1 MNKKYQGGGLVP
13 NLTYAQPIPRY
24 LGAPLD
30 EVRESL
36 NILQDRSDKGFEAL
50 ALGNDAVSKVPAIP
64 GSPDAEYVAQKRLRY
79 QELMENM
86 SDAAMENPTVYN
98 QTIREIQSLIGDPNL
113 ANIAN
118 SHASYLQAMQLMQRM
133 RAEGTLEEGLTPDFS
148 KHNTLTDGIFGLAP
162 VQHVSDEEWIN
173 QQINDVG
180 FDSDGNWIGISK
192 EKVRERAVRTTFDFL
207 NTPAGRQ
214 WRMRAEKALGRKM
227 TRTELTKAAA
237 GYLEDQYSE
246 IIQDRAIAAKGGSG
260 GSGGGGDV
268 DVPEGH
274 DGISTVMQAIDWTEG
289 SETPEQKIERIS
301 ELSNSIPSMLEA
313 LDSEYIISGE
323 GIYEV
328 GDDDKI
334 DRSKEYYARKQALE
348 ATRQYAEAR
357 QRTVDGILVE
367 NARAAGIKVDGG
379 IESVAALNAD
389 IAEELEQSI
398 RQMMLRDYAIEGVNP
413 SSPQDLTNFID
424 IGMKDGKPYVRW
436 ASDDVY
442 DMLKDSYGEEKM
454 EDYRQRALDKL
465 RRTNPQYGMFYEG
478 VMRDVDRQMNTAYT
492 WNNERM
498 VDTTTDENKIT
509 SGQVPQG
516 NLLQDRVVKMAR
528 SGALRG
534 LNPVNGESD
543 AITLALKENEGH
555 KGDGL
560 EIKPDAQLRLI
571 SFGYSEMANGGGF
584 YARLEVLNPNDKK
597 DSGKG
602 YSSGGHIIVMDN
614 PGSGGLHSAITKYM
628 PVSST
633 AATLAAPVQRA
644 LNGGAD
650 VIEMSGDEL
659 FMSMGD
665 QKPEMTDELSGI
677 NIKIKRRKADNPN
690 SGVTMI
696 VTNPLGERDHMDFDN
711 VTQAYEALMDG
722 VYYPIFKKYATPEDD
737 GDAGFDEDAYFERNY
752 GRLDSSYGG
761 GNLDD
766 DENDINASVAR
777 ASSELGINKDDL
789 MTLIGFETGGSYSP
803 SQRNKAGSGATGLI
817 QFMPS
822 TAKALGVTTDELA
835 DMSVDEQMDYV
846 IEYLKPYASRI
857 RNKGDLAMAVF
868 FPAAIGKPDS
878 FSMVDYY
885 RSIGKPDVARKFM
898 EQNPGIITRGDY
910 LRKAGMS

>member
-118 SHASYLQAMQLMQRM
+118 SHAAYLQSMQLMQKM
-133 RAEGTLEEGLTPDFS
+133 RAEGTLEENLTPDFS

-180 FDSDGNWIGISK
+180 FDSDGNWIGISEK
-192 EKVRERAVRTTFDFL
+192 KVRERAVRTTFDFL

-227 TRTELTKAAA
+227 TRTELTKGAAD
-237 GYLEDQYSE
+237 YLEDQYSE
-246 IIQDRAIAAKGGSG
+246 IIQGRAAAAKGGSG
-260 GSGGGGDV
+260 GGGGAGDV
-268 DVPEGH
+268 DAPEGH
-274 DGISTVMQAIDWTEG
+274 GGISTVAQAIDWVEG
-289 SETPEQKIERIS
+289 SSTAEQVIDRINQLNES
-301 ELSNSIPSMLEA
+301 VPSMMQALE
-313 LDSEYIISGE
+313 SEYEISGDAV
-323 GIYEV
+323 YEV
-328 GDDDKI
+328 GDEDKI
-334 DRSKEYYARKQALE
+334 DRSREYRLRKQSIE
-348 ATRQYAEAR
+348 NVRQFAEAR
-357 QRTVDGILVE
+357 QRSLDRILSE
-367 NARAAGIKVDGG
+367 NAKAAGFDIDSQSGLSIETISKEAGAMYEDLFRGVVVSSGNAGTPIQVGAGLQGG
-379 IESVAALNAD
+379 PPPSTPRKSF
-389 IAEELEQSI
+389 EELMREAPPERIQGWRDATI
-398 RQMMLRDYAIEGVNP
+398 RAM
-413 SSPQDLTNFID
+413 
-424 IGMKDGKPYVRW
+424 
-436 ASDDVY
+436 
-442 DMLKDSYGEEKM
+442 
-454 EDYRQRALDKL
+454 RQQ
-465 RRTNPQYGMFYEG
+465 NPQFAHFYEG
-478 VMRDVDRQMNTAYT
+478 VMKDVDSQMNTEYT
-492 WNNERM
+492 WSNERM
-498 VDTTTDENKIT
+498 VDVTTDENNLT

-516 NLLQDRVVKMAR
+516 NLLQSRVISLATDMK
-528 SGALRG
+528 SLRAI
-534 LNPVNGESD
+534 NPNSGESD
-543 AITLALKENEGH
+543 AVTLAVKENTATY
-555 KGDGL
+555 KGGGVNIRP
-560 EIKPDAQLRLI
+560 EAEYRLV
-571 SFGYSEMANGGGF
+571 SFGYSEMAGDSGGF

-597 DSGKG
+597 DPKKG
-602 YSSGGHIIVMDN
+602 YSSGGHIIVTDN
-614 PGSGGLHSAITKYM
+614 PGSSGLHDAIMQYM

-633 AATLAAPVQRA
+633 AAVLAAPVQRA

-650 VIEMSGDEL
+650 AIEMSGDEL

-665 QKPEMTDELSGI
+665 QKPEMAEELSGV

-690 SGVTMI
+690 SGVTLI
-696 VTNPLGERDHMDFDN
+696 VTNPLGERDYMDFDN
-711 VTQAYEALMDG
+711 ATQAYEALMKG
-722 VYYPIFKKYATPEDD
+722 VYYPVFNKYMTPD
-737 GDAGFDEDAYFERNY
+737 GENNGFDEDAYFQRNY
-752 GRLDSSYGG
+752 GRLDSSYDG

-777 ASSELGINKDDL
+777 ASSELGVNKDDL

-878 FSMVDYY
+878 FSIVDYY
-885 RSIGKPDVARKFM
+885 RRIGKPDVARKFM